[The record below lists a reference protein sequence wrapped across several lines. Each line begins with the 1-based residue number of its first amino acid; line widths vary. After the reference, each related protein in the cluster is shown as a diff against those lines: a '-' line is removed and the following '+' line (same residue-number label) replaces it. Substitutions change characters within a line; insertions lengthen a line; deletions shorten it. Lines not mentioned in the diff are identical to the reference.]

1 MKAASS
7 REGAAR
13 HSSIVYDAASRRE
26 AESLALAL
34 QPHTLGIELLREELR
49 WVEEDSVAV
58 RDELSTALMDALDR
72 ATEAERSYRV
82 FAAGREAHTNG
93 GANRH
98 RVNADG
104 TPMWG
109 TDEV

>member
-1 MKAASS
+1 MSRNASHGDLPAEVFSSAAGS
-7 REGAAR
+7 
-13 HSSIVYDAASRRE
+13 AS
-26 AESLALAL
+26 
-34 QPHTLGIELLREELR
+34 
-49 WVEEDSVAV
+49 
-58 RDELSTALMDALDR
+58 R

-82 FAAGREAHTNG
+82 FAAGREAQNNG